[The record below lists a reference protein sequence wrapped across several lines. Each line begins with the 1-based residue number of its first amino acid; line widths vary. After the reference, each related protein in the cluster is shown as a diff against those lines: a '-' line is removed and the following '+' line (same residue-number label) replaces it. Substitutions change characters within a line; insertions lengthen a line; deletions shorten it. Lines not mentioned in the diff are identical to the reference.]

1 MAWLA
6 EAQARVKEEAG
17 ISFGNCGS
25 RLTSRPMFGTRADGT
40 TCPKITSSTSWPSRF
55 VRSSSSRVAYRP
67 RSTARAFF
75 NAVPALL
82 NGVRTPATTATRRPW
97 RPGIRFCPFRQSSKP
112 TTSPK
117 WRGVAGTAVRNAA
130 GHGRY
135 AVRSADHRRRHHGR
149 RDRAGRG
156 TPRLSHRVDRQG
168 RLRRRHVV
176 AFLAADSRRHP
187 LSGAGGA
194 EARVRGQ
201 PGAARVAG
209 DRAASR
215 APARVSLSD
224 LSRQPRSRLE
234 AARRHVAVRSA
245 GRVPQRAP
253 PSVVRRKEGAEY
265 RARPA
270 RPRTRRRRALL
281 RRAGRRRAAR
291 TRDVA

>member
-1 MAWLA
+1 
-6 EAQARVKEEAG
+6 
-17 ISFGNCGS
+17 
-25 RLTSRPMFGTRADGT
+25 MFGTRADGT

-82 NGVRTPATTATRRPW
+82 NGVRTPATTATRRPL

-156 TPRLSHRVDRQG
+156 AARLSHRVDRQR

-176 AFLAADSRRHP
+176 PLIAADSRRHP
-187 LSGAGGA
+187 LSEQGALKLVF
-194 EARVRGQ
+194 EASHERRVLLEIAPHLVRPLAFLFPIYRG
-201 PGAARVAG
+201 
-209 DRAASR
+209 S
-215 APARVSLSD
+215 
-224 LSRQPRSRLE
+224 
-234 AARRHVAVRSA
+234 
-245 GRVPQRAP
+245 RVPAWKLRAGMWLYDLLAAFRNVHRH
-253 PSVVRRKEGAEY
+253 VVRRKEGAEY
-265 RARPA
+265 RARP
-270 RPRTRRRRALL
+270 
-281 RRAGRRRAAR
+281 
-291 TRDVA
+291 